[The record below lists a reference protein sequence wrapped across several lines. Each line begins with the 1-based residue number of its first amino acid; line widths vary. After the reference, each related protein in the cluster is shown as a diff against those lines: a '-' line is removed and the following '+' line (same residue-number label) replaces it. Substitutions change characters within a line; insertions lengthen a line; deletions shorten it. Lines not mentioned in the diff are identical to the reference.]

1 MNLSYAIL
9 FSVELM
15 HDYYT
20 DQRCPDFTIIPTAE
34 TAVDLKNMGM
44 IYRFAGNLLYVL
56 VRVDGNGLPLIP
68 IAPNKN
74 FVFAMVL
81 DHVHFYNFTNL
92 SDTPSASKRYYFSN
106 TNQNQSGA
114 DVLLQ
119 TKIALYNNAANYNIG
134 YLVATNTGNVYEAL
148 KPGAGNALTNTD
160 AWLNRNKVQY
170 VNGGDLITLAP
181 YIASFAVT
189 PASTFTIN
197 VNGLNA
203 AGTAYDQ
210 NVLDAINL
218 TYKTPQSNIQLKLDN
233 LAPGKYKI
241 DINGQSNLV
250 YIDSN
255 LAASRNVF
263 GIINIVNNYPS
274 TSVFGL
280 FDGSGKPY
288 KTRFTIRFAS
298 RSIIWRY
305 IARTSDITSVNDS
318 RPAADKYTFV
328 AGDPNEFLSVKPIPF
343 NQQPVTTIS
352 VESNSLGNISP
363 IANPTISRLGTV
375 KKDGFDYY
383 CAELHLNY

>member
-1 MNLSYAIL
+1 MNLNYAIL

-20 DQRCPDFTIIPTAE
+20 DQRCPDFTIVPTTE
-34 TAVDLKNMGM
+34 TATALKNMGM
-44 IYRFAGNLLYVL
+44 IYRFTGNLLYVL
-56 VRVDGNGLPLIP
+56 VRVNDSGLPLIP
-68 IAPNKN
+68 IGPNKN

-81 DHVHFYNFTNL
+81 EHVHFYNFTNL
-92 SDTPSASKRYYFSN
+92 SYAPSAPQRYYFSN
-106 TNQNQSGA
+106 TNQNQSGT

-119 TKIALYNNAANYNIG
+119 STIALYNNTTNYNIG
-134 YLVATNTGNVYEAL
+134 DLVATNTANVYEAL
-148 KPGAGNALTNTD
+148 KPGAGNALTSAD

-170 VNGGDLITLAP
+170 VNGGDLINLIP

-189 PASTFTIN
+189 PANTFTVN
-197 VNGLNA
+197 FNGLNT

-210 NVLDAINL
+210 KVLDPISL
-218 TYKTPQSNIQLKLDN
+218 TYDTPQSTVQLKLDN
-233 LAPGKYKI
+233 LTPGKYRI
-241 DINGQSNLV
+241 DINGQPNLV

-274 TSVFGL
+274 PSVFSL
-280 FDGSGKPY
+280 FDGSGKPN
-288 KTRFTIRFAS
+288 KTRFAIRFAS

-328 AGDPNEFLSVKPIPF
+328 AGDPNEFLSAKPIPF

-363 IANPTISRLGTV
+363 VANPTINRLGTV